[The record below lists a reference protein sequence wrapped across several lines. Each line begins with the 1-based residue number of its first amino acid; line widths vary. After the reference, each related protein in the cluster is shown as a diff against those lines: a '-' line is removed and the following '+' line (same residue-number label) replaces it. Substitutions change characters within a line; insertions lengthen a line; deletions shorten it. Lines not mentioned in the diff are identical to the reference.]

1 LIKKG
6 MPMDIASLKKILCL
20 VLIVCHTHSAAK
32 PVLHYNRTVNISAQP
47 CLHKPE
53 DAPMFHQT
61 SPGNPTGL
69 MSRPRLFPALISSAV
84 ILITCIYAYCT
95 NPRNQMAAH
104 PADDESDSDDDDDHS
119 DDGYG
124 NDPSNAQSNR
134 AYFQQT
140 IDPSNAQ
147 TEVRYF
153 HPFPDNTH
161 RRVNGRSLS
170 LHMQR
175 EQSVFERGHRA
186 IQVANFYAAQMNALQ
201 RTSFVPSSVSPF
213 QSVREI
219 ILINHGDDPQRFAH
233 FTDVRTYFLRTFE
246 GRIHV
251 DRAVVGALVARRVRL
266 NHVNYEY
273 RRTLDSGMRGD
284 SLYGEA
290 VLHSLLYVRS
300 ALANHFHHDMSDII
314 FMYAFS
320 QEDFGWAQNN
330 LISHIVHNCNALRDA
345 DGRTINSN
353 LFRIV
358 Q

>member
-1 LIKKG
+1 
-6 MPMDIASLKKILCL
+6 MDIVSLKKILCL

-32 PVLHYNRTVNISAQP
+32 SVLHHNRTVNISAQP
-47 CLHKPE
+47 CLHNPE
-53 DAPMFHQT
+53 NAPLFQQT
-61 SPGNPTGL
+61 SPTNTTDL
-69 MSRPRLFPALISSAV
+69 ISRPWLVSALTSSALILVS
-84 ILITCIYAYCT
+84 CIYVYCKY
-95 NPRNQMAAH
+95 PRNQMAQH
-104 PADDESDSDDDDDHS
+104 PTDDGADSNDDSDSDDDYG

-134 AYFQQT
+134 AYFQHT
-140 IDPSNAQ
+140 IDPRNGQ

-153 HPFPDNTH
+153 QPFPENSH
-161 RRVNGRSLS
+161 RIVHGRSVS

-175 EQSVFERGHRA
+175 EQRDFERGHRA
-186 IQVANFYAAQMNALQ
+186 IQVANFYAAQMNAPQ
-201 RTSFVPSSVSPF
+201 RISFAPSSAFSF

-219 ILINHGDDPQRFAH
+219 ILINHGDDPQQFAH

-251 DRAVVGALVARRVRL
+251 DRAVVGALAARRVRL

-284 SLYGEA
+284 SQYGEG
-290 VLHSLLYVRS
+290 VLHSLLYVRA
-300 ALANHFHHDMSDII
+300 ALANNFHHDVSDLI

-320 QEDFGWAQNN
+320 PEDFGWAHNN
-330 LISHIVHNCNALRDA
+330 LISHIVHNCNALRGA
-345 DGRTINSN
+345 DGLAIDSN